1 MRIDE
6 KYKPILE
13 AIKEP
18 LRLLVL
24 AIIPF
29 ALSYLE
35 VFNAEW
41 AVAITVI
48 LRYLDKALH
57 EYGKQIESD
66 NLVKGIT
73 RF

>member
-1 MRIDE
+1 MNKKVIF
-6 KYKPILE
+6 E

-29 ALSYLE
+29 AIAYSAGYD
-35 VFNAEW
+35 AQW
-41 AVAITVI
+41 AITATIV
-48 LRYLDKALH
+48 LRFIDKYLFELGKARKGDSKLDKGL
-57 EYGKQIESD
+57 
-66 NLVKGIT
+66 T

>member
-1 MRIDE
+1 MN
-6 KYKPILE
+6 KKALFE

-29 ALSYLE
+29 VVVWFTALPYQWAVVAILVLRAIDSYLHQL
-35 VFNAEW
+35 AP
-41 AVAITVI
+41 
-48 LRYLDKALH
+48 
-57 EYGKQIESD
+57 
-66 NLVKGIT
+66 KGEAGGLC